1 MLEFTTTRHNPL
13 IDPSLHVWSWEI
25 PVYLFLGGLVAGM
38 MVLAGYQMLKV
49 AAGEKGG
56 DARDA
61 YAVQTPILAFVL
73 INLGMGALFLDL
85 AHKLYVWRV
94 YLTFEP
100 TSPMSWGSWVLILV
114 YGVLAVSA
122 LIRLDEAWPW
132 LGRVVPQ
139 IGAASRALLARPAAL
154 RLLAWLNVGLG
165 VALGIYTGI
174 LLSTMVARPLWNTAL
189 LGPLFLVSGLSA
201 ACALVHLLTVAVPL
215 VRPAPSTP
223 LGGALSALLQ
233 PLTSAPPP
241 KAGAV
246 SLVRFDQMFL
256 ATELALIALIFV
268 GLLSTTAA
276 HQNAAAL
283 LLSGPYAL
291 AFWGLVVVVGI
302 VVPFALQA
310 LELRH
315 RIRHTVVPALLVLV
329 GGFALRWILVEA
341 GQASQFLPLI
351 GMGQ

>member
-1 MLEFTTTRHNPL
+1 MLEITTTRHNPL
-13 IDPSLHVWSWEI
+13 IDPRLHVWSWEI

-49 AAGEKGG
+49 ARGET
-56 DARDA
+56 RET
-61 YAVQTPILAFVL
+61 YAVQAPILAFVL

-100 TSPMSWGSWVLILV
+100 TSPMSWGSWVLIFV
-114 YGVLAVSA
+114 YGVVAASA

-132 LGRVVPQ
+132 LGRKVPQ
-139 IGAASRALLARPAAL
+139 VGVLSRHLLARPGWLRLIAAL
-154 RLLAWLNVGLG
+154 NIGFG

-174 LLSTMVARPLWNTAL
+174 LLSTMVARPLWNSAL

-201 ACALVHLLTVAVPL
+201 ACALMHLLTVAVPMR
-215 VRPAPSTP
+215 RPAPAGM
-223 LGGALSALLQ
+223 LGGAFSALLQ
-233 PLTSAPPP
+233 PLTAEPPP
-241 KAGAV
+241 QASAV
-246 SLVRFDQMFL
+246 SLVRFDQIFL
-256 ATELALIALIFV
+256 ATELALIVLLLI
-268 GLLSTTAA
+268 GLVSTTAA
-276 HQNAAAL
+276 HQNAATL
-283 LLSGPYAL
+283 LLSGPYAWP
-291 AFWGLVVVVGI
+291 FWGLVVALGI

-315 RIRHTVVPALLVLV
+315 RIPHTVAPALLVLV
-329 GGFALRWILVEA
+329 GGFALRWILVDA
-341 GQASQFLPLI
+341 GQASSFLQLI

>member
-1 MLEFTTTRHNPL
+1 MLEITTTRHNPL
-13 IDPSLHVWSWEI
+13 IDPRLHVWSWEI

-49 AAGEKGG
+49 ARG
-56 DARDA
+56 DTRDT
-61 YAVQTPILAFVL
+61 YAVQAPILAFVL

-114 YGVLAVSA
+114 YGVVAASA

-132 LGRVVPQ
+132 LGRKVPRV
-139 IGAASRALLARPAAL
+139 GAASRWLLARPGWLRLIAAL
-154 RLLAWLNVGLG
+154 NIGFG

-174 LLSTMVARPLWNTAL
+174 LLSTMVARPLWNSAL

-201 ACALVHLLTVAVPL
+201 ACALMHLLTVVVP
-215 VRPAPSTP
+215 VKRPAPA
-223 LGGALSALLQ
+223 GMIAGAFSALLQ
-233 PLTSAPPP
+233 PLTPEPPP
-241 KAGAV
+241 KASAV
-246 SLVRFDQMFL
+246 SLVRFDQIFL
-256 ATELALIALIFV
+256 ATEFALIALLLI
-268 GLLSTTAA
+268 GLVSTTAA

-283 LLSGPYAL
+283 LLSGPYAWP
-291 AFWGLVVVVGI
+291 FWGLVVGLGI

-315 RIRHTVVPALLVLV
+315 RIAHTVAPALLVLV
-329 GGFALRWILVEA
+329 GGFALRWILVDA
-341 GQASQFLPLI
+341 GQASSFLPLI